1 MIHEAGKRIKKHYV
15 ILALAAAVIAQSG
28 SARADQV
35 YSDVGAWE
43 AAVGTWTETT
53 SLGVSD
59 STFVNGATLADGTT
73 LAFAQTLQVKSIG
86 DGWATWCCGY
96 GGNVLESYGTGSL
109 TTESWTISP
118 VSGFGMYIEPDP
130 FGAYNIT
137 LTTSAGD
144 TLTQSVQ
151 GDAGAAFFGWVGSDV
166 TNLAISS
173 STDFAEGDWFS
184 APATATATPEPRL
197 MLFLIVGIACLVG
210 THRLK
215 IARNH
220 VND

>member
-1 MIHEAGKRIKKHYV
+1 MIPKAGKRIKKHYV
-15 ILALAAAVIAQSG
+15 ILALAAAVVAQSG

-35 YSDVGAWE
+35 YSDVGTWE
-43 AAVGTWTETT
+43 AAVGTFTETT
-53 SLGVSD
+53 SLGVPNGTNVS
-59 STFVNGATLADGTT
+59 GATLADGTT
-73 LAFAQTLQVKSIG
+73 LGFAQTLQVASIG
-86 DGWATWCCGY
+86 AGWNTWCCGY
-96 GGNVLESYGTGSL
+96 GGNVLESYGTGSW
-109 TTESWTISP
+109 TTENWAISP

-130 FGAYNIT
+130 FGTFNIT
-137 LTTSAGD
+137 LTTGSGD
-144 TLTQSVQ
+144 ALTQSVQ
-151 GDAGAAFFGWVGSDV
+151 GDSGAAFFGWVGSDV

-197 MLFLIVGIACLVG
+197 MLFLIAGLAFLLG
-210 THRLK
+210 AHRLK